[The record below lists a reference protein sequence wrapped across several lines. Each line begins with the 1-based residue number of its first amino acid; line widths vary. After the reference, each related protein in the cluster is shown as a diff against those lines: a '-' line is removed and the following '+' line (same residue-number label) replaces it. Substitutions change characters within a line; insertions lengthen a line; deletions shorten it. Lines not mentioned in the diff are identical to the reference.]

1 MQKTQHMT
9 KGIAALA
16 GVAMIGALGLVT
28 VPAANAAGTCQ
39 VSDGKWSTFV
49 ACVNGANAGSY
60 STIELADDVTAGT
73 DGGWL
78 DSSSYEPL
86 TFSSRV
92 TIEGN
97 GHTIYYVHFVVNN
110 GGDLTLKNTA
120 IDDSVSTIWNS
131 EIPVYVSNG
140 KFTLGEGSSL
150 NATGGTSGTRAIG
163 IVAGDNAVVNLNSAG
178 NPGTTAAIRSSSA
191 SVLTKK
197 NADSVLTDFTPDKV
211 SNTTI
216 NITAGDI
223 VNGHSQ
229 NDGTYAI
236 NSWGADVNVSGAKT
250 RVQEVYIK
258 DANYTQTGGRVWP
271 NMDNVY
277 GDWITKSSAQY
288 PLSLDGSAQAFVSG
302 GTLTGNYN
310 SDQGQQGK
318 AVLVRSANAK
328 FNVRPDAQIELG
340 GYDES
345 AKNVGAAPAV
355 PGTSVPQGSG
365 FSAPVQ
371 NQHLSSFSAQ
381 YTDTKLSQVYDNAQL
396 RSFNASEGESGST
409 SFSFADE
416 VKRGNDS
423 VVLDNPEFKAFSD
436 GHKQLDADLSPT
448 HAAQFV
454 YAVWTVSNEDLV
466 AAVDGGQ
473 QQMFVY
479 GTPGYVPAYYDWY
492 KGSEQAK
499 GVAPAQANGD
509 DRLFA
514 GWYQDDTLA
523 AAQSDPTDVTYPFGH
538 FVGNDT
544 QNVFVQRSAA
554 AANGKFSLRILYG
567 APKDTMSKY
576 VFKVKFVDGETQ
588 KEFTVETSTLYGK
601 AETGTKGSD
610 AHQLLTPA
618 ELAQQLGVS
627 VDEAQNFTGGYI
639 NNIPG
644 TWADATIEV
653 TPAWVTT
660 DGTSISRGATNVV
673 ALPEKANVT
682 EFVPFADR

>member
-1 MQKTQHMT
+1 MQKIGNT
-9 KGIAALA
+9 LRR
-16 GVAMIGALGLVT
+16 GVAMLSGVAMVGALGLV
-28 VPAANAAGTCQ
+28 VAPAATAAGTCQ
-39 VSDGKWSTFV
+39 VNDGKWSTFT

-73 DGGWL
+73 DGGL
-78 DSSSYEPL
+78 FDPSSYESL
-86 TFSSRV
+86 TFSSHV

-120 IDDSVSTIWNS
+120 IDDSVSIASDS

-140 KFTLGEGSSL
+140 TFTLGEGSSL
-150 NATGGTSGTRAIG
+150 DATGGSNGTRAIG

-178 NPGTTAAIRSSSA
+178 QPGTTAAVRSSSA
-191 SVLTKK
+191 SVLTR
-197 NADSVLTDFTPDKV
+197 NDSGSVFSDLIPGQV

-229 NDGTYAI
+229 DNETYAI
-236 NSWGADVNVSGAKT
+236 NSWGADVNVSGSA
-250 RVQEVYIK
+250 RVQEVYIR

-277 GDWITKSSAQY
+277 GDWITQSSAQY

-381 YTDTKLSQVYDNAQL
+381 YTDTKLSQLYDNAQL

-423 VVLDNPEFKAFSD
+423 VALDNPEFKAFSD

-523 AAQSDPTDVTYPFGH
+523 AVQSDPTAVRYPFGH
-538 FVGNDT
+538 FVGNNT

-554 AANGKFSLRILYG
+554 TANGKFSLRILYG
-567 APKDTMSKY
+567 APKDAMSKY
-576 VFKVKFVDGETQ
+576 VFKVKFVHGETQ
-588 KEFTVETSTLYGK
+588 KEFNVTTTALYGE
-601 AETGTKGSD
+601 ATTGAKDTD

-627 VDEAQNFTGGYI
+627 VDDAQSFTGGYI

-644 TWADATIEV
+644 AWADATIEV
-653 TPAWVTT
+653 TPAWVTM
-660 DGTSISRGATNVV
+660 DGTSISRGTTKVITV
-673 ALPEKANVT
+673 PQTANET
-682 EFVPFADR
+682 EFVPFTDR